1 MSEIGASGVHLN
13 TAHSKKNAE
22 SAEEEVQSAVSPMRR
37 YTVKG
42 GEIKGCTALM
52 TSSMKMKRE
61 HTKKDISPLN
71 TAEQV
76 KSKLK

>member
-52 TSSMKMKRE
+52 TSSMKRE